1 LVYILMLMTNDK
13 KYPTLTIRLNTRLE
27 KAIIEKA
34 KKNGVSRAGIVKDA
48 LHQYFNDLD
57 KVQ

>member
-1 LVYILMLMTNDK
+1 MLMTNDK